1 MRDTY
6 SFPAGEMEANV
17 NTWKKA
23 FRLKESDPVSGM
35 DYRIGGSME
44 KGDLSQV
51 TRNLD
56 DVMALHGKELSE
68 FLDVLY
74 GDRSENKEKVLVLD
88 VGGGIGVVAEELRQN
103 PGVKVVTTGLSRRSA
118 QKARLAYNN
127 NPDNNFKLPGKLSDD
142 DLKWN
147 SILQLRR
154 PNPEFNLII
163 DTYGEHWH
171 DVCDNG
177 NLLDFKKLRV
187 YLEIIIN
194 KLKPGGLA
202 SILSMIFMSEFVR
215 HSYLGLLDELR
226 QKHLDIEID
235 LSERKENPSVLTIK
249 KLPSAKL

>member
-1 MRDTY
+1 MRDTNN
-6 SFPAGEMEANV
+6 FPTRDMETYV
-17 NTWKKA
+17 DTWKKV
-23 FRLKESDPVSGM
+23 FRSKESDPTSGM
-35 DYRIGGSME
+35 DYRVGSME
-44 KGDLSQV
+44 TGDLSQV
-51 TRNLD
+51 ARNLD
-56 DVMALHGKELSE
+56 KVRELHGEELSV
-68 FLDVLY
+68 FLDILSQD
-74 GDRSENKEKVLVLD
+74 GQEDKERVCVLD
-88 VGGGIGVVAEELRQN
+88 VGGGIGLAAEQIRQDL
-103 PGVKVVTTGLSRRSA
+103 GVRVITTGLSRRSA

-127 NPDNNFKLPGKLSDD
+127 NPDNSFKLPDRLSSD

-202 SILSMIFMSEFVR
+202 SVLSMIFMSEFVR
-215 HSYLGLLDELR
+215 HSYLSLLDELK
-226 QKHLDIEID
+226 QKHPDIEID

-249 KLPSAKL
+249 KLFSARL